1 MGVRIDDIAAD
12 IKAARV
18 EAALTQRELGERV
31 GLPQSHISKIE
42 NGAVDLQLS
51 SLIEI
56 TRALGLELKL
66 VPRKTL
72 PAIDGVVRSHHE
84 RSDTSRALAII
95 AESNEFA
102 EKFRASYPD
111 IVAARDFQNAL
122 ASIQTTQ
129 FNPATLKTL
138 RNALQPLQGFQDNW
152 KTLEAGSGLLR
163 IQDRFQEIARSLQ
176 NLRNIQAHEG
186 PSKSAPRAAYR
197 IDEDDA

>member
-1 MGVRIDDIAAD
+1 MSVKIDDIAAD

-42 NGAVDLQLS
+42 SGAVDLQLS

-56 TRALGLELKL
+56 ARALGLELKL

-72 PAIDGVVRSHHE
+72 PAINGVVRSHQE
-84 RSDTSRALAII
+84 RSDTSRALTII
-95 AESNEFA
+95 AESSQFA

-111 IVAARDFQNAL
+111 IVATSDFQNAL
-122 ASIQTTQ
+122 ASIQTVQ
-129 FNPATLKTL
+129 FNPATLKAL
-138 RNALQPLQGFQDNW
+138 RDALQPLQDFQDKWQN
-152 KTLEAGSGLLR
+152 LEAESGLLR
-163 IQDRFQEIARSLQ
+163 IQNHFREIARSLQ
-176 NLRNIQAHEG
+176 HIRDVQAHEG
-186 PSKSAPRAAYR
+186 PSKSAPRPAYR